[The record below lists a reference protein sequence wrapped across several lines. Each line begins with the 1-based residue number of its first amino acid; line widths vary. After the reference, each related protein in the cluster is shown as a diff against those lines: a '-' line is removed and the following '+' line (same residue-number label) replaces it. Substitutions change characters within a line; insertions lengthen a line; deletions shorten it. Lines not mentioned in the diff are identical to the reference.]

1 MEIATNAFTEE
12 NFRMVPCNHCCRFRV
27 LPEGDIQESLA
38 AAEGS

>member
-12 NFRMVPCNHCCRFRV
+12 NFRGVLAVFRV

-38 AAEGS
+38 AAEGC